1 MVRQLLILAT
11 TLLLSATF
19 AWTQTSGKTGS
30 LSWDYNE
37 ETATLTLS
45 GTGDMPNYEL
55 GTAPW
60 GEFLEQIE
68 TITISSGITT
78 IGNNA
83 FSNCVLLTNI
93 NVPDGLRRIGESSFL
108 ACISLPSIILPPSL
122 REIGDGAFESCEK
135 LETVSLPAS
144 GLEII
149 EPFAF
154 TECGALANLE
164 IPKTV
169 TTIGRWA
176 FSGCI
181 AIPKIIIPPSVR
193 SIGDNAFS
201 SNTALQELTLSEGL
215 ETIEEAAFS
224 ACESLPSVLIPA
236 SVKEIG
242 GGVFSDCFKLKKIDI
257 NPQNKAYTTVDGV
270 LYTANKQT
278 IVQYPAGK
286 EGGSF
291 AIPTSVNKVGSL
303 AFAGTVALTSVTL
316 HDGLKIIEDYGF
328 ARCDELKTIA
338 IPAGVAEIGNAPF
351 HDCLSLATIEVSP
364 ENINYTSHDGVLYD
378 KSQVTLIQ
386 YPAGKQDTSYSLPKS
401 VQNIKE
407 FGLFD
412 NQFIESVELP
422 SGLSYIGDLT
432 FGFDKGLSEITVQM
446 TDPSQV
452 TLGLMVFFRGFGAV
466 PCKLRVPKGTK
477 ELYQQSEQWQDFSEM
492 EEFEP
497 QGVEL
502 VTPIQPD
509 TTVVYDLSGQ
519 QLPTDLQQLPD
530 GIYIINGEKIIK
542 QTNIN
547 L

>member
-1 MVRQLLILAT
+1 MVRHLLILAT
-11 TLLLSATF
+11 TLLLSVTS
-19 AWTQTSGKTGS
+19 AWAQTSGKTGS

-83 FSNCVLLTNI
+83 FSNCVRLTNI
-93 NVPDGLRRIGESSFL
+93 NIPDGLRRIGESSFL

-154 TECGALANLE
+154 TECRALANLE

-181 AIPKIIIPPSVR
+181 SIPKIVIPSTVR

-224 ACESLPSVLIPA
+224 ACENLPEVLIPA

-242 GGVFSDCFKLKKIDI
+242 GGVFADCFKLKKIDI

-270 LYTANKQT
+270 LYTADKQT

-303 AFAGTVALTSVTL
+303 AFSGTVALTSVTL
-316 HDGLKIIEDYGF
+316 HDGLKVIEDYGF

-338 IPAGVAEIGNAPF
+338 IPSRVAEIGNAPF
-351 HDCLSLATIEVSP
+351 HDCLSLAAIEVSP
-364 ENINYTSHDGVLYD
+364 ENINYTSLDGVLYD

-386 YPAGKQDTSYSLPKS
+386 YPAGKQNTSYSLPKS

-407 FGLFD
+407 FGLFN

-432 FGFDKGLSEITVQM
+432 FGFDKNLSEITVQM
-446 TDPSQV
+446 TEPSKI
-452 TLGLMVFFRGFGAV
+452 TLGLMVFFRGIGAV

-497 QGVEL
+497 QGIEI
-502 VTPIQPD
+502 VTPTQPD
-509 TTVVYDLSGQ
+509 TTVVYDLNGQ

-530 GIYIINGEKIIK
+530 GIYIINGEKVIK
-542 QTNIN
+542 QTDHN

>member
-135 LETVSLPAS
+135 LETVSLPAN

-181 AIPKIIIPPSVR
+181 AIPKIVIPSSVR

-201 SNTALQELTLSEGL
+201 SNTVLQELTLSEGL

-224 ACESLPSVLIPA
+224 ACENLPEVLIPA

-242 GGVFSDCFKLKKIDI
+242 GGVFADCFKLKKIDI

-270 LYTANKQT
+270 LYTADKQT

-303 AFAGTVALTSVTL
+303 AFSGTVALTSVTL
-316 HDGLKIIEDYGF
+316 HDGLKVIEDYGF

-338 IPAGVAEIGNAPF
+338 IPSRVAEIGNAPF
-351 HDCLSLATIEVSP
+351 HDCLSLAAIEVSP
-364 ENINYTSHDGVLYD
+364 ENINYTSLDGVLYD

-386 YPAGKQDTSYSLPKS
+386 YPAGKQNTSYSLPKS

-432 FGFDKGLSEITVQM
+432 FGFDKNLSEITVQM
-446 TDPSQV
+446 TEPSKI
-452 TLGLMVFFRGFGAV
+452 TLGLMVFFRGIGAV

-497 QGVEL
+497 QGIEI
-502 VTPIQPD
+502 VTPTQPD
-509 TTVVYDLSGQ
+509 TTVVYDLNGQ

-530 GIYIINGEKIIK
+530 GIYIVNGEKVIK

>member
-1 MVRQLLILAT
+1 
-11 TLLLSATF
+11 
-19 AWTQTSGKTGS
+19 
-30 LSWDYNE
+30 
-37 ETATLTLS
+37 
-45 GTGDMPNYEL
+45 MPNYEF
-55 GTAPW
+55 GKVPW

-83 FSNCVLLTNI
+83 FGNCLLLTNL
-93 NVPDGLRRIGESSFL
+93 NLPDGLRRIGEGSFL
-108 ACISLPSIILPPSL
+108 ACISLSSIILPPSL
-122 REIGDGAFESCEK
+122 KEIGDGAFESCEK
-135 LETVSLPAS
+135 LETVSLPAQ
-144 GLEII
+144 GLETI

-154 TECGALANLE
+154 TDCGALANLE

-181 AIPKIIIPPSVR
+181 SIPKIVIPSSVR

-224 ACESLPSVLIPA
+224 ACESLPEVLIPA
-236 SVKEIG
+236 SVREIG

-257 NPQNKAYTTVDGV
+257 NPQNKAYTTIDGV
-270 LYTANKQT
+270 LYTADKQT
-278 IVQYPAGK
+278 IMQYPAGK
-286 EGGSF
+286 EGSNF

-303 AFAGTVALTSVTL
+303 AFAGSVALTSVTL
-316 HDGLKIIEDYGF
+316 HDGIKVIEDYGF
-328 ARCDELKTIA
+328 ARCDELKAIA
-338 IPAGVAEIGNAPF
+338 IPAGVVEIGNAPF

-364 ENINYTSHDGVLYD
+364 ENVNYTSHDGVLYD

-386 YPAGKQDTSYSLPKS
+386 YPAGKQDTSYSIPKS

-432 FGFDKGLSEITVQM
+432 FGFDKSLSEITVQM

-477 ELYQQSEQWQDFSEM
+477 ELYQQSEQWQDFSEI

-502 VTPIQPD
+502 VTPIQPQA
-509 TTVVYDLSGQ
+509 TVIYDLSGQ
-519 QLPTDLQQLPD
+519 QLSTDLQQLPD
-530 GIYIINGEKIIK
+530 GIYIVNGEKVIK
-542 QTNIN
+542 QTDHN

>member
-1 MVRQLLILAT
+1 MVRQLLLLAT
-11 TLLLSATF
+11 TLLLSVTS

-83 FSNCVLLTNI
+83 FSNCVRLTNI

-122 REIGDGAFESCEK
+122 REVGDGAFESCEK

-176 FSGCI
+176 FSGCTS
-181 AIPKIIIPPSVR
+181 IPKIVIPPSVR

-215 ETIEEAAFS
+215 ETIDEAAFS
-224 ACESLPSVLIPA
+224 ACENLPSVLIPA

-242 GGVFSDCFKLKKIDI
+242 GGVFADCFKLKKIDI

-270 LYTANKQT
+270 LYTADKQT

-303 AFAGTVALTSVTL
+303 AFSGTVALTSVTL
-316 HDGLKIIEDYGF
+316 HDGLKVIEDYGF

-338 IPAGVAEIGNAPF
+338 IPSRVAEIGNAPF
-351 HDCLSLATIEVSP
+351 HDCLSLAAIEVSP
-364 ENINYTSHDGVLYD
+364 ENINYTSLDGVLYD

-386 YPAGKQDTSYSLPKS
+386 YPAGKQNTSYSLPKS

-407 FGLFD
+407 FGLFN

-432 FGFDKGLSEITVQM
+432 FGFDKNLSEITVQM
-446 TDPSQV
+446 TEPSKI
-452 TLGLMVFFRGFGAV
+452 TLGLMVFFRGIGAV

-497 QGVEL
+497 QGIEI
-502 VTPIQPD
+502 VTPTQPD
-509 TTVVYDLSGQ
+509 TTVVYDLNGQ

-530 GIYIINGEKIIK
+530 GIYIVNGEKVIK

>member
-1 MVRQLLILAT
+1 MVRHLLILVT
-11 TLLLSATF
+11 TLLLSVTSTWA
-19 AWTQTSGKTGS
+19 QTSGKTGS

-45 GTGDMPNYEL
+45 GTGDMPNYGL
-55 GTAPW
+55 GEAPW

-83 FSNCVLLTNI
+83 FSNCVRLTNI
-93 NVPDGLRRIGESSFL
+93 NIPDGLRRIGESSFL

-176 FSGCI
+176 FSGCFS
-181 AIPKIIIPPSVR
+181 IPKIVIPSSVR

-201 SNTALQELTLSEGL
+201 SNTALHELTLSEGL
-215 ETIEEAAFS
+215 ETIDETAFS
-224 ACESLPSVLIPA
+224 ACENLPEVLIPA

-242 GGVFSDCFKLKKIDI
+242 GGVFADCFKLKKIDI
-257 NPQNKAYTTVDGV
+257 NPQNKAYTTIDGV
-270 LYTANKQT
+270 LYTADKQT

-286 EGGSF
+286 EGSSF
-291 AIPTSVNKVGSL
+291 AIPTSVNKVGTL
-303 AFAGTVALTSVTL
+303 AFSGSVALTSVTL
-316 HDGLKIIEDYGF
+316 HDGIKVIEDYGF

-338 IPAGVAEIGNAPF
+338 IPSGVAEIGNAPF

-386 YPAGKQDTSYSLPKS
+386 YPAGKQDTSYSIPKS

-407 FGLFD
+407 FGLFN
-412 NQFIESVELP
+412 NQFIERVELP
-422 SGLSYIGDLT
+422 NGLSYIGDLT

-446 TDPSQV
+446 TDPSKI

-466 PCKLRVPKGTK
+466 PCKLLVPKGTK
-477 ELYQQSEQWQDFSEM
+477 ELYQQSEQWQDFSEI

-502 VTPIQPD
+502 VTPTQPD

>member
-1 MVRQLLILAT
+1 MVRHLLILTT
-11 TLLLSATF
+11 TLLLSVTS

-83 FSNCVLLTNI
+83 FSNCVRLTNI

-181 AIPKIIIPPSVR
+181 AIPKIVIPPSVR

-215 ETIEEAAFS
+215 ESIDEAAFS
-224 ACESLPSVLIPA
+224 ACENLPSVLIPA
-236 SVKEIG
+236 SVREIG
-242 GGVFSDCFKLKKIDI
+242 GGVFADCFKLKKIDI

-270 LYTANKQT
+270 LYTADKQT

-316 HDGLKIIEDYGF
+316 HDGLKVIEDYGF
-328 ARCDELKTIA
+328 ARCD
-338 IPAGVAEIGNAPF
+338 VM
-351 HDCLSLATIEVSP
+351 S
-364 ENINYTSHDGVLYD
+364 
-378 KSQVTLIQ
+378 
-386 YPAGKQDTSYSLPKS
+386 
-401 VQNIKE
+401 
-407 FGLFD
+407 
-412 NQFIESVELP
+412 
-422 SGLSYIGDLT
+422 
-432 FGFDKGLSEITVQM
+432 
-446 TDPSQV
+446 
-452 TLGLMVFFRGFGAV
+452 
-466 PCKLRVPKGTK
+466 
-477 ELYQQSEQWQDFSEM
+477 
-492 EEFEP
+492 
-497 QGVEL
+497 
-502 VTPIQPD
+502 
-509 TTVVYDLSGQ
+509 
-519 QLPTDLQQLPD
+519 
-530 GIYIINGEKIIK
+530 
-542 QTNIN
+542 
-547 L
+547 

>member
-1 MVRQLLILAT
+1 MVRHLLILAT
-11 TLLLSATF
+11 TLLLSVTSTWA
-19 AWTQTSGKTGS
+19 QTSGKTGS

-45 GTGDMPNYEL
+45 GTGDMPNYGL
-55 GTAPW
+55 GEAPW

-78 IGNNA
+78 IGDNV
-83 FSNCVLLTNI
+83 FSNCVRLTNL
-93 NVPDGLRRIGESSFL
+93 NLPNDLRRIGKSSFL
-108 ACISLPSIILPPSL
+108 ECISLQSIILPPSL
-122 REIGDGAFESCEK
+122 KEIGDGAFESCEK
-135 LETVSLPAS
+135 LETVSLPAQ

-154 TECGALANLE
+154 TECVALSSLE

-181 AIPKIIIPPSVR
+181 AIPKIVIPSSVR

-224 ACESLPSVLIPA
+224 ACENLPEVLIPA

-242 GGVFSDCFKLKKIDI
+242 GGVFADCFKLKKIDI
-257 NPQNKAYTTVDGV
+257 NPQNKAYTTIDGV
-270 LYTANKQT
+270 LYTADKQT

-286 EGGSF
+286 EGSSF
-291 AIPTSVNKVGSL
+291 AIPTSINKVGTL
-303 AFAGTVALTSVTL
+303 AFAGSVALTSVTL
-316 HDGLKIIEDYGF
+316 HDGIKVIEDYGF
-328 ARCDELKTIA
+328 ARCDELKAIA
-338 IPAGVAEIGNAPF
+338 IPSGVAEIGNAPF
-351 HDCLSLATIEVSP
+351 HDCHSLAAIEVSP

-386 YPAGKQDTSYSLPKS
+386 YPAGKQDTIYSLPKS
-401 VQNIKE
+401 VQSIKE

-412 NQFIESVELP
+412 NPFIKSVELP

-432 FGFDKGLSEITVQM
+432 FGFDKSLSEITVQM
-446 TDPSQV
+446 TDPSKV

-477 ELYQQSEQWQDFSEM
+477 ELYQQSEQWQDFSDI

-497 QGVEL
+497 QGVEI
-502 VTPIQPD
+502 VTPDQPQ
-509 TTVVYDLSGQ
+509 TTVIYDLSGQ

-530 GIYIINGEKIIK
+530 GIYIVNGEKVIK
-542 QTNIN
+542 QTDHN